1 MKKIIRISVVL
12 LVVAS
17 VAYGYYRYKYPY
29 GSTHRCSK
37 SLAGLL
43 EEYANS
49 HDGNYPQPERS
60 DQLGLER
67 LLDANLEDSDHL
79 LELVVGKAG
88 DLSEARKFYAEHGY
102 LKPEHS
108 SWHYVTG
115 LSATDKGRALAWDK
129 IPLTHNGMRVSY
141 NPREVIMVGGMV
153 NQVNADSWEQFS
165 EGQHADQEH

>member
-1 MKKIIRISVVL
+1 MKKITRVSVVL
-12 LVVAS
+12 LVLAS
-17 VAYGYYRYKYPY
+17 VAYGYYRFKYPY

-37 SLAGLL
+37 SLAGFL
-43 EEYANS
+43 EEYAIN
-49 HDGNYPQPERS
+49 HDGNYPQPERA
-60 DQLGLER
+60 DQLGLDR
-67 LLDANLEDSDHL
+67 LLGADLGDSGDF

-88 DLSEARKFYAEHGY
+88 DLFEAREFYAEHGY

-115 LSATDKGRALAWDK
+115 LSAADKGRALAWDK

-153 NQVNADSWEQFS
+153 NQVNADSWVQFS
-165 EGQHADQEH
+165 EGQHSD